1 MALLNEQITEQLK
14 QVFAQMKDSVE
25 VVLVTKQD
33 GCATCEDTTAFVTE
47 LTDLSD
53 KLKMTPLEDGSDRA
67 KELGVAMVPAI
78 VLLDKNGKDNGIKFY
93 GIPAGHEINSFL
105 MGILEVSGAGQALPD
120 ALVTQIQAINKPID
134 IKVFVTLS
142 CPHCPGAVAKAHKLA
157 LMNEHV
163 KAEMIEA
170 NTFGELSAKYKVS
183 GVPKIVIN
191 ETSELL
197 GDQPIE
203 AFLQAIGSL

>member
-1 MALLNEQITEQLK
+1 MALLNEQISEQLK
-14 QVFAQMKDSVE
+14 QVFAQMIHPVE
-25 VVLVTKQD
+25 VVLVTKSD
-33 GCATCEDTTAFVTE
+33 GCESCEDTTSFVGE
-47 LTDLSD
+47 LTALSD
-53 KLKMTPLEDGSDRA
+53 KLTMTSLEDGSEKA
-67 KELGVAMVPAI
+67 VALGVTMVPAI
-78 VLLDKNGKDNGIKFY
+78 VLLDKDGTDYGIKFY

-105 MGILEVSGAGQALPD
+105 MGILEVSGAGQQLPD
-120 ALVTQIQAINKPID
+120 AMAAQIQAINKPVD

-157 LMNEHV
+157 LMNENV

-191 ETSELL
+191 ETTELL

>member
-14 QVFAQMKDSVE
+14 QVFAQMKNPVE
-25 VVLVTKQD
+25 VVVVTKAD
-33 GCATCEDTTAFVTE
+33 NCETCADTTAFITE
-47 LTDLSD
+47 LTDISEN
-53 KLKMTPLEDGSDRA
+53 LKMTALDEGSARA
-67 KELGVAMVPAI
+67 KELGVERVPAI
-78 VLLDKNGKDNGIKFY
+78 VLLGADGKDYGIKFY

-105 MGILEVSGAGQALPD
+105 MGILEVSGAGQALPE
-120 ALVTQIQAINKPID
+120 AMVAQIAAINKPVD

-157 LMNEHV
+157 LMSEHV

-170 NTFGELSAKYKVS
+170 NTFGELSNKYKVS

-191 ETSELL
+191 EKTELL

>member
-1 MALLNEQITEQLK
+1 MALLNEQISEQLK
-14 QVFAQMKDSVE
+14 QVFAQMKNNVE
-25 VVLVTKQD
+25 VVLVTNPD
-33 GCATCEDTTAFVTE
+33 DCATCGDTTSFVAE
-47 LTDLSD
+47 LTALSD
-53 KLKMTPLEDGSDRA
+53 KLTMTAVSDGSERA
-67 KELGVAMVPAI
+67 KALGVVMVPAI
-78 VLLDKNGKDNGIKFY
+78 VLLDKDGKDYGIKFY

-105 MGILEVSGAGQALPD
+105 MGILEVSGAGQVLPE
-120 ALVTQIQAINKPID
+120 AMTAQIQAIKKPVD

-191 ETSELL
+191 ETTELL

-203 AFLQAIGSL
+203 AFLQAIGQL